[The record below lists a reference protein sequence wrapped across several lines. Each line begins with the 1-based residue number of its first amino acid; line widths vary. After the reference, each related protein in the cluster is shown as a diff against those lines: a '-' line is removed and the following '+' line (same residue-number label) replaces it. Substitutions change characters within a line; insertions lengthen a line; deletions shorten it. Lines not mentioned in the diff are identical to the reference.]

1 MVILFHFISCSLAVD
16 RSKIPRETS
25 KLSNTFDN
33 STCIYILLQTL
44 PLPLLS
50 FYVSLRTITPRN
62 SSIFAYF
69 NVLNSILVSFGEDAP
84 WISWFQP
91 WRGDRIR
98 GPSRGKHFRIYIYAV
113 SNYIYIYIYITKIYS
128 KRSPLFFDET
138 LKR

>member
-69 NVLNSILVSFGEDAP
+69 NVLFDSRLL
-84 WISWFQP
+84 
-91 WRGDRIR
+91 WRGCSLDFVISTLTRR
-98 GPSRGKHFRIYIYAV
+98 PNSWSLAWQTFQ
-113 SNYIYIYIYITKIYS
+113 NIYIYITKICF

>member
-1 MVILFHFISCSLAVD
+1 MSFNWNNLTPVVVILFHFTSCSLDVD

-50 FYVSLRTITPRN
+50 FYVSLRTITPPN

-98 GPSRGKHFRIYIYAV
+98 GPSRGKHFRIYIYISRKYV
-113 SNYIYIYIYITKIYS
+113 LKDPLYFSTK
-128 KRSPLFFDET
+128 R
-138 LKR
+138 